1 MVKRRINLIDSTP
14 APADRLLRG
23 QEKSI
28 PMWLLAHLL
37 NRFIRNG
44 ELRLIAVDGSV
55 HSFGGH
61 GAGPTVTVR
70 LHDSRLYTKL
80 FLNPELHAG
89 EAYMNGTLTFEAG
102 SDVGDFMELFAVN
115 RGGLSTY
122 PGQVLLRR
130 LWRAAKTRHQANP
143 AAAAAANARHH
154 YDLSTDLYRLFLDD
168 GLNYSC
174 AVFENPATD
183 TLEQAQLHK
192 LRRATAKLRLR
203 PGMTVAEIGSGW
215 GAFAIHI
222 AATTG
227 ARVTAIN
234 VSPEQLRIARENA
247 AAAGVEGLVEFREL
261 DYRALEGRFDRVVSV
276 GMMEHVGIGHFDA
289 YFGKI
294 RGLLADDGFAFVHCI
309 GRMRPPGST
318 GPFIRKYIF
327 PGAYVPSL
335 SEVFAAT
342 ERSGLWVAD
351 MEVLRLHYHYTLQH
365 WRRRFAAH
373 RAHAAELYDERF
385 CRMWEYYLAA
395 VDVGFSNGSNMV
407 FQLLLSA
414 KIDAVPIVR
423 DYIVDDL
430 RASARPR
437 EFDLA

>member
-1 MVKRRINLIDSTP
+1 MSMR
-14 APADRLLRG
+14 
-23 QEKSI
+23 
-28 PMWLLAHLL
+28 LLAHLL

-44 ELRLIAVDGSV
+44 ELRLIAADGSL

-61 GAGPTVTVR
+61 GPGPAVTVR
-70 LHDSRLYTKL
+70 LHDRRLYTRL

-89 EAYMNGTLTFEAG
+89 EAYMDGTLTFEDG
-102 SDVGDFMELFAVN
+102 SEVGDFMQLFAVN
-115 RGGLSTY
+115 RGGLAAH

-130 LWRAAKTRHQANP
+130 LWRAAKGWHQNNR
-143 AAAAAANARHH
+143 AATAAVNARHH

-174 AVFENPATD
+174 AVFEHPATD
-183 TLEQAQLHK
+183 TLEQAQLQK
-192 LRRATAKLRLR
+192 LRRATAKLRVC

-215 GAFAIHI
+215 GSFAIHI

-234 VSPEQLRIARENA
+234 VSPEQIRVARQNA
-247 AAAGVEGLVEFREL
+247 AAAGVERLVEFREL

-276 GMMEHVGIGHFDA
+276 GMMEHVGVGHFDA

-294 RGLLADDGFAFVHCI
+294 RSLLTDDGFAFVHCI

-351 MEVLRLHYHYTLQH
+351 MEVLRLHYHYTLRH
-365 WRRRFAAH
+365 WRQRFAAN
-373 RAHAAELYDERF
+373 RARAAELYDERF

-414 KIDAVPIVR
+414 KIDAVPILR
-423 DYIVDDL
+423 DDMAGDL
-430 RASARPR
+430 SAAAPAHQ
-437 EFDLA
+437 FDVA